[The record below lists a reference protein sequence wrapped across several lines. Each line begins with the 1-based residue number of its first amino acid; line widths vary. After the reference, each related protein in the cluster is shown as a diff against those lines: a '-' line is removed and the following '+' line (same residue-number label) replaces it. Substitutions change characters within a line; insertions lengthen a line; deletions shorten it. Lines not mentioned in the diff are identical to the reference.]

1 MHPFVI
7 CVESLLLF
15 YWKTRVLCRLHSRF
29 PKSKPYKVR
38 PEIYSTEPDSL
49 TALPGSLFNSFLF
62 RRYPP

>member
-1 MHPFVI
+1 MNYYYYSTGKPGF
-7 CVESLLLF
+7 CADCTPEFS
-15 YWKTRVLCRLHSRF
+15 
-29 PKSKPYKVR
+29 KSKPYKVR